1 MREKK
6 NKESI
11 INVRDLIF
19 VFYILYSRLISGGS
33 TEVDDFTEMLRLM
46 DVKFA
51 DEEDEGH
58 ADGQLPDVPAQAV
71 QEVHDQNDVAAATTP
86 QPRSASQASDPD
98 RNQTL

>member
-58 ADGQLPDVPAQAV
+58 ADGQLPDVHAQAV
-71 QEVHDQNDVAAATTP
+71 PPPLAVNTRAV
-86 QPRSASQASDPD
+86 
-98 RNQTL
+98 

>member
-58 ADGQLPDVPAQAV
+58 ADGQLPDV
-71 QEVHDQNDVAAATTP
+71 HDQNDVAAATTP
-86 QPRSASQASDPD
+86 QPRSASQAYDSD

>member
-1 MREKK
+1 MRVRK

-19 VFYILYSRLISGGS
+19 VFYILYSRLISGES

-71 QEVHDQNDVAAATTP
+71 QEVHCTASLHISRLKTT
-86 QPRSASQASDPD
+86 
-98 RNQTL
+98 

>member
-58 ADGQLPDVPAQAV
+58 ADGQLPDVHAQAV
-71 QEVHDQNDVAAATTP
+71 PPPLAVNTVSCFSFSIFFFQFLNFEIKY
-86 QPRSASQASDPD
+86 
-98 RNQTL
+98 